1 MSRHGVWSLLAFAVL
16 ACQDGQSGS
25 ENNDPKPPFPMP
37 GPMPPG
43 IPGTPHCPCG
53 TTGGVPPIKA
63 RVVGSEAFPEV
74 GQTRYR
80 LVAEELFGE
89 IPGVAVGDEFGGY
102 SDGNLPCGGAAPIAI
117 GDEVLA
123 LYTRGHQD
131 DASCC
136 EYIAC
141 STDCQSLV
149 TPDGDDAGRN
159 QCEAACRDET
169 ATACAAHADEAR
181 LRGTLVLSLWGE
193 QIAVGHSGS
202 VTATID
208 VSDVP
213 ALALPME
220 ECTEVLEDLYP
231 LLWES
236 DPSEPAPAPGP
247 SPTPTPAE
255 PGASPEPPVPAP
267 PATTPPPSATT
278 PAGTPAPPVNPSSPS
293 GGPSVAHPEEVR
305 VRCAAP

>member
-25 ENNDPKPPFPMP
+25 ENNDPKPPFPMTP
-37 GPMPPG
+37 QPEPPG
-43 IPGTPHCPCG
+43 IPSAPHCPCG

-63 RVVGSEAFPEV
+63 RVVGAEEFPEV

-89 IPGVAVGDEFGGY
+89 SPGVAVGDEFGGY
-102 SDGNLPCGGAAPIAI
+102 SDGTLPCGGEETIAI

-202 VTATID
+202 VTAKID
-208 VSDVP
+208 ASEVP
-213 ALALPME
+213 ALALPID
-220 ECTEVLEDLYP
+220 ECSEALEDLYP

-236 DPSEPAPAPGP
+236 DPSDPPAAGP
-247 SPTPTPAE
+247 SPTPTA

-278 PAGTPAPPVNPSSPS
+278 PAGAPTPPVNPSSPS

-305 VRCAAP
+305 VRCAVP